1 MNPAILGVIAALSW
15 GAHDF
20 AARFPSGRIGATHAV
35 FGVSVAA
42 LGWLSLWLLA
52 TGSVPSFQ
60 LPHLWLPALTGISF
74 ALATVWLFAALTVGP
89 IAVVAPI
96 VGAYPT
102 YAVAFAFA
110 MGTRPTA
117 LDWLAM
123 GAVILGVV
131 VVARQGEAAPE
142 HAAEVSAP
150 GGGRISA
157 RALVYAFAAGLAFAC
172 SLTAGQHAAPVYG
185 EVEATWLARIFGI
198 ACVTLACLLQG
209 RRLGATRLGRYGR
222 WWVLLIVM
230 GLLDSIA
237 LAAVVTAGHQP
248 QAEIATV
255 TSSSFGAVTVV
266 LARIFLKEEVSLTQ
280 WGGIALIFA
289 GVGTLS
295 V

>member
-15 GAHDF
+15 GTHDF

-52 TGSVPSFQ
+52 AGSAPALQ
-60 LPHLWLPALTGISF
+60 LPHLWLPALTGVCF
-74 ALATVWLFAALTVGP
+74 ALATVWLFAALTAGP

-102 YAVAFAFA
+102 YAVAFAFV

-117 LDWLAM
+117 MDWLAIL
-123 GAVILGVV
+123 AVVLGVV
-131 VVARQGEAAPE
+131 MVARQGEAKAEPGTAG
-142 HAAEVSAP
+142 AARVT
-150 GGGRISA
+150 G
-157 RALVYAFAAGLAFAC
+157 RALIYAFAAGLGFAG
-172 SLTAGQHAAPVYG
+172 SLTAGQYAAPLYG
-185 EVEATWLARIFGI
+185 EVEATWLARIFGL
-198 ACVTLACLLQG
+198 ATVTLACLLQ
-209 RRLGATRLGRYGR
+209 RRGARRLGRYGR

-237 LAAVVTAGHQP
+237 LAAVVAAGHQP

-266 LARIFLKEEVSLTQ
+266 LARIFLKEEVSPAQ
-280 WGGIALIFA
+280 WAGIALIFA